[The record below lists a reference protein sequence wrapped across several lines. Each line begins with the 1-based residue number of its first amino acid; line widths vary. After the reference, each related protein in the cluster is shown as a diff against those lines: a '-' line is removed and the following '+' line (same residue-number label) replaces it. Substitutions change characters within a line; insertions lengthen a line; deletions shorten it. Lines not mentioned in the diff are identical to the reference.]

1 MRKIASIFLL
11 GILLFNW
18 FGYRLVLGYWQERS
32 KSELEARLD
41 VNDFDESQ
49 LITIRVPVTHLAYYN
64 TSPEFVRVS
73 GSVEINGIEYKYVKR
88 RLYNDSLELLC
99 LPDQGTMKL
108 RAYANDIYRMT
119 NGLLA
124 APGKHTGAKSLP
136 IKNLVVDPYVV
147 TNGVAAQAP
156 YVQISPLFFETS
168 FPILSCTSLVDEQ
181 PPERPA

>member
-18 FGYRLVLGYWQERS
+18 FGYRLVLGYWQEQS

-49 LITIRVPVTHLAYYN
+49 LIMIKIPVTHLAYYN
-64 TSPEFVRVS
+64 TSPQFVRVT
-73 GSVEINGIEYKYVKR
+73 GSVEINGMEYKYVKR
-88 RLYNDSLELLC
+88 RLYNDSLELFC
-99 LPDQGTMKL
+99 VPDQGTMKL

-124 APGKHTGAKSLP
+124 TPGKHTGTKSVP
-136 IKNLVVDPYVV
+136 VKNLVVDPYVV
-147 TNGVAAQAP
+147 TNGVMAKVP
-156 YVQISPLFFETS
+156 FVHISSIFGDTS
-168 FPILSCTSLVDEQ
+168 FTILSGTSLVDEQ
-181 PPERPA
+181 PPERLA